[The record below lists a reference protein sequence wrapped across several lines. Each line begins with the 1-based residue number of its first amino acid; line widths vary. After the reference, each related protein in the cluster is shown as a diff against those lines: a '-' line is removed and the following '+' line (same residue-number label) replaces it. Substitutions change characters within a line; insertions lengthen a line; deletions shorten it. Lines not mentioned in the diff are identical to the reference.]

1 LRYNCLTLAAITA
14 AKIIPGRKPLSQDA
28 AAGVNAHRDGAKG
41 LKKYVYD
48 YLFLFSIAGV
58 LILLD
63 QWTKSLVRA
72 NLDMSEIY
80 RPELWISQYVRIVH
94 WTNYGAAFGIFQNF
108 STVFAVLSSIVSL
121 LIIYYFPQ
129 TSHEDFFV
137 RLAMGILLGGAVGNL
152 IDRLTRGY
160 VTDFVSVGT
169 FPVFNVADASISTG
183 VAVLFVGMWLQ
194 DRQKARQQAAALQAA
209 EGTTAGEEPPGE

>member
-1 LRYNCLTLAAITA
+1 
-14 AKIIPGRKPLSQDA
+14 
-28 AAGVNAHRDGAKG
+28 
-41 LKKYVYD
+41 
-48 YLFLFSIAGV
+48 
-58 LILLD
+58 
-63 QWTKSLVRA
+63 
-72 NLDMSEIY
+72 
-80 RPELWISQYVRIVH
+80 VH

-129 TSHEDFFV
+129 TSHDDFFV